1 MSKGKKKTIDEL
13 ILEELKKKEYAVDQY
28 DSVYVKIQNKNTGG
42 KFFSVEARELQDKL
56 VLDFG
61 MNHNI
66 MLSSSKSK
74 DAKIFA
80 GAFGRQ
86 NGRQVR
92 AAHRFACVDGI
103 DYIDMADE
111 MGNVLQIT
119 SETVE
124 VSQSTPVIFRNLKT
138 KLPVKVAE
146 SDGDPRLFLKYAHCR
161 DEAQEMLLLVDLCL
175 SCKSGIDQPPTCF
188 TGPQGSGKTET
199 ANFFRKV
206 FDPTTTEKEDT
217 LNTKEQLALLADS
230 NAIIL
235 LDNMTRFKA
244 GLAEQ
249 IKKIVTGCTLQK
261 RQLYTDSDMLQY
273 YLHNKFLITSID
285 VPCLDADFLDRA
297 LIFEFDRF
305 TQHNNKGK
313 QALDAMF
320 QDDVPYIR
328 RGCLEALA
336 KAKSLYPNMKF
347 ESASRMADYETWGA
361 TVAVVL
367 GYTQDEYVEAFRAS
381 QAQYRNEFVK
391 KPAEPLVRQIVCY
404 INEFYAYDGLVSVFY
419 EQIKNNFSVEDLK
432 HNKCPTSL
440 VSFGKA
446 LSRVEADLE
455 EFEIKLTRSKDR
467 KAGSIIKIEKIAKA
481 YDNLKQSGNEIINYE
496 TGEVY
501 LRTETDNVDTVGSDI
516 EIPEPEEYDSDAL
529 PEDDDRYN
537 HLCQKCQEFTLN
549 SDNYDGR
556 VPFCLASREEP
567 RKDGSEYHCPDYL
580 PVLNK
585 KHVYESTI
593 TDNIFE

>member
-1 MSKGKKKTIDEL
+1 L

-66 MLSSSKSK
+66 MLSSGKSK

-80 GAFGRQ
+80 SAFGKQ

-111 MGNVLQIT
+111 KGNVLQIT
-119 SETVE
+119 NEKIDISENA
-124 VSQSTPVIFRNLKT
+124 PVIFRHLKT
-138 KLPVKVAE
+138 KLPVKVSE
-146 SDGDPRLFLKYAHCR
+146 GDGDPRLFLKYAHCR

-235 LDNMTRFKA
+235 LDNMTRFKS
-244 GLAEQ
+244 GLPEQ

-261 RQLYTDSDMLQY
+261 RQLYADSNMLQY

-285 VPCLDADFLDRA
+285 VPCLDADFLDRS

-305 TQHNNKGK
+305 TNSNNKGK
-313 QALDAMF
+313 QVLNAMF

-328 RGCLEALA
+328 RGCLEVLV
-336 KAKSLYPNMKF
+336 KAKSLYAHMKF

-361 TVAVVL
+361 TVAVAL
-367 GYTQDEYVEAFRAS
+367 GYTQEKYVEAFRAN

-391 KPAEPLVRQIVCY
+391 KPAEPLVRQIVSY
-404 INEFYAYDGLVSVFY
+404 INEFNAYDGLVSEFY
-419 EQIKNNFSVEDLK
+419 EQIKNNFSAEDLK
-432 HNKCPTSL
+432 HNKYPTSL

-446 LSRVEADLE
+446 LSRIEADLE

-467 KAGSIIKIEKIAKA
+467 KVGSIIKIEKIAKA
-481 YDNLKQSGNEIINYE
+481 YDSLKQSGNEIINCE

-501 LRTETDNVDTVGSDI
+501 LRTENGNMDVVGCNA
-516 EIPEPEEYDSDAL
+516 EILEPEEADSDVL
-529 PEDDDRYN
+529 LEGDDRYN
-537 HLCQKCQEFTLN
+537 YLCQKCQEFTLN
-549 SDNYDGR
+549 SYNHDGR
-556 VPFCLASREEP
+556 VPFCLANREEP
-567 RKDGSEYHCPDYL
+567 RLIGSEYHCSDYL
-580 PVLNK
+580 PVPNK
-585 KHVYESTI
+585 KYVYESTI